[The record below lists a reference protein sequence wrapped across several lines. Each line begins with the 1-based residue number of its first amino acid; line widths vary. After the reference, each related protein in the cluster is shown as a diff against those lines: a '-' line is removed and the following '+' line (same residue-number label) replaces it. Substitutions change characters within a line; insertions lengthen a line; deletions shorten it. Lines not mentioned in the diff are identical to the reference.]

1 MSSSPVSSVTFVASG
16 YVPLITHKGHRSAYT
31 HVKCV
36 AGPPPTE
43 TVSYLKLGHRSWTML
58 SRDVRD
64 AGVEF
69 PKAAFKKLTEEGVR
83 WFDAESIEAAGELE
97 AVVGCDDSSA
107 VINGWESRM
116 KKSLRLLNA
125 FLSSSLSVSPAS
137 IDTFLSSQQTQ
148 TTLTVQT
155 GLNYG
160 QYFASDS
167 TCDAITS
174 LLSRYLSSQN
184 PSQPLTLIEPS
195 CGTGEL
201 LTKGTQGNIISAL
214 LSCPLKNVSIKCVD
228 LDATVLPICEESVG
242 KLLRGV
248 DDDKGM
254 TVEYLNG
261 DFLKVEIDGL
271 GGGGEIIT
279 ICGPPYG
286 PELTQHF
293 IDRLTVDFKVRFGVF
308 ILPVRMKGLEI
319 EGYEVDEICDVEDF
333 EARSG
338 RMVKQPSFVVAI
350 NRNE

>member
-1 MSSSPVSSVTFVASG
+1 MGIQNEEEVRLIVRLKMKTRVLRVSQRQHDTLSEGAEFEPALTQNT
-16 YVPLITHKGHRSAYT
+16 LRS
-31 HVKCV
+31 
-36 AGPPPTE
+36 
-43 TVSYLKLGHRSWTML
+43 L
-58 SRDVRD
+58 
-64 AGVEF
+64 
-69 PKAAFKKLTEEGVR
+69 
-83 WFDAESIEAAGELE
+83 
-97 AVVGCDDSSA
+97 
-107 VINGWESRM
+107 
-116 KKSLRLLNA
+116 SLRLLNA

-214 LSCPLKNVSIKCVD
+214 LSCPLKNVSVKCVD

-248 DDDKGM
+248 DDDKRM
-254 TVEYLNG
+254 TVE
-261 DFLKVEIDGL
+261 
-271 GGGGEIIT
+271 
-279 ICGPPYG
+279 
-286 PELTQHF
+286 
-293 IDRLTVDFKVRFGVF
+293 VRSV
-308 ILPVRMKGLEI
+308 
-319 EGYEVDEICDVEDF
+319 
-333 EARSG
+333 
-338 RMVKQPSFVVAI
+338 
-350 NRNE
+350 